1 LVALHYN
8 IRTTDLLSDKRIRK
22 LSGPRQVCMY
32 LLRKH
37 LLMSFPEIGKFLG
50 GRDHTT
56 VMHAVQ
62 KVAEQ
67 QKNDPEVLGAITAV
81 EGLIR

>member
-1 LVALHYN
+1 
-8 IRTTDLLSDKRIRK
+8 
-22 LSGPRQVCMY
+22 
-32 LLRKH
+32 
-37 LLMSFPEIGKFLG
+37 MSFPEIGKFLG

-62 KVAEQ
+62 KVGEQ
-67 QKNDPEVLGAITAV
+67 QKSDPDILAAVTAI